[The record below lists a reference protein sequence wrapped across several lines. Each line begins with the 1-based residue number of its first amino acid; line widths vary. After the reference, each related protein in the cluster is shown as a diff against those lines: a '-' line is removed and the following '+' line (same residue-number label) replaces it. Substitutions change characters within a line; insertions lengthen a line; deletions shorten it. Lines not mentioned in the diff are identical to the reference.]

1 MTDEDVAAVDRLPAW
16 RHWCWQL
23 GIAIDQLCNVLI
35 TPLQRGA
42 WADETMSARAWRM
55 DRAGKPWGR
64 VLRPVIDALFS
75 WQRAPGGHCYR
86 AYERELARVHL
97 PPELRDE

>member
-55 DRAGKPWGR
+55 DRAGKPGGR
-64 VLRPVIDALFS
+64 VLRPLIGAMFF
-75 WQRAPGGHCYR
+75 WQRLPQGHYCR

-97 PPELRDE
+97 PPELRE

>member
-1 MTDEDVAAVDRLPAW
+1 MTDEDVATVDRLPAW

-97 PPELRDE
+97 PPELRE

>member
-16 RHWCWQL
+16 RHWFWQL

-64 VLRPVIDALFS
+64 VLRPVIDALFA
-75 WQRAPGGHCYR
+75 WQRLPQGHCCR

-97 PPELRDE
+97 PPEMRE

>member
-1 MTDEDVAAVDRLPAW
+1 MTDEDVATVDRLPAW

-97 PPELRDE
+97 PPELRQ

>member
-35 TPLQRGA
+35 TPLQRGGYGR
-42 WADETMSARAWRM
+42 EYTLTRAF
-55 DRAGKPWGR
+55 GGR
-64 VLRPVIDALFS
+64 
-75 WQRAPGGHCYR
+75 G
-86 AYERELARVHL
+86 
-97 PPELRDE
+97 